1 MCRSFFYA
9 VLTYCAL
16 PITVTARSWSK
27 NENFSLYGEK
37 VREEK
42 EGESRL
48 WERCENPLA
57 VFHGFHSRS
66 EGEKG
71 EVGFITLCRSIFQ
84 SVRYRDIRIHHT
96 GGLHKVW
103 DSLAKFDF
111 YV

>member
-1 MCRSFFYA
+1 MDTFLRIGRK
-9 VLTYCAL
+9 
-16 PITVTARSWSK
+16 P
-27 NENFSLYGEK
+27 
-37 VREEK
+37 
-42 EGESRL
+42 
-48 WERCENPLA
+48 ERKKGGAQVA
-57 VFHGFHSRS
+57 VFRGFHSRS
-66 EGEKG
+66 EGEEG